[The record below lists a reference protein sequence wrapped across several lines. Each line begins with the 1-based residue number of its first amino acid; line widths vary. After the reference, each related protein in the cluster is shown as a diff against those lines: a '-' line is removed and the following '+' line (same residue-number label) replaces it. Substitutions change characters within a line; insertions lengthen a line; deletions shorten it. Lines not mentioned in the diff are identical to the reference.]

1 MTCGI
6 ALNNGSIVCSCV
18 STQKG
23 TILKAIVVDFLN
35 LLKRKS
41 YRHSLSLFFFFF
53 CVGPCKINSVIPKGS
68 GKITAT
74 AKKICFLLY
83 NVYNCGTE

>member
-6 ALNNGSIVCSCV
+6 ALNVGSIVYSCV

-35 LLKRKS
+35 LLNRKS
-41 YRHSLSLFFFFF
+41 YRHSL
-53 CVGPCKINSVIPKGS
+53 V
-68 GKITAT
+68 
-74 AKKICFLLY
+74 CFVSDLVFLY
-83 NVYNCGTE
+83 ELSPETFGYTLV